1 MTLKIREAH
10 LVEGLLVWHLDPLEQ
25 LDGVLGA
32 LEARAL
38 DPQVV
43 TQLLDAA
50 LDRVAGSD
58 DGGAAAAASATAADV
73 VLALGRLTRRL
84 LVVLK

>member
-58 DGGAAAAASATAADV
+58 DGGAAAASATAADV